1 MLQFLRRI
9 KSKLASC
16 SNEKQIGT
24 FQQHF
29 YSHIKRWLSR
39 RVKTVLES
47 ELTAVEELMNE
58 FESVIEE
65 WEKSGLSDEDE
76 MFLYTGLCED
86 IIENCKK
93 QLPF

>member
-1 MLQFLRRI
+1 M
-9 KSKLASC
+9 SSC
-16 SNEKQIGT
+16 SNEQQIGT
-24 FQQHF
+24 FQQQF
-29 YSHIKRWLSR
+29 YSHLNRWLSR
-39 RVKTVLES
+39 RVKAVLES